1 MPAPDRL
8 TVGIVGAG
16 RVGAVLGAALGRA
29 GHQVVAASGQ
39 SEESRTRVDAL
50 LPDVPLVA
58 PDEVVERAQLV
69 LVTVPDDDIEPFV
82 AGVAALGRFQ
92 PGQIVAHAS
101 GRLGLE
107 ALAPAAAAGAITIAL
122 HPAMTFTGTSLD
134 LDRLEGATMA
144 VTASAVVLPIAQ
156 ALSIDIGAEPVVV
169 PDESRA
175 AYHAALVH
183 GANHVAATV
192 SGAASVLADLGIENP
207 GRLLRPL
214 VEATLEGA
222 LAEEPGSLATLTGP
236 VVRGD
241 VGTIA
246 SHLTALQRWPEVRDA
261 YAALA
266 AATARGAFA
275 SGRITERVRDA
286 VLAELSRA

>member
-16 RVGAVLGAALGRA
+16 RVGAVLGAALARA

-39 SEESRTRVDAL
+39 SEESRTRADAL
-50 LPDVPLVA
+50 LPGVPLVA
-58 PDEVVERAQLV
+58 PDEVVRDAQLV
-69 LVTVPDDDIEPFV
+69 LVTIPDDDIAPFV
-82 AGVAALGRFQ
+82 AGLAALGAFQ
-92 PGQIVAHAS
+92 PGQIVAHVS

-156 ALSIDIGAEPVVV
+156 ALAIDIGAEPVVV
-169 PDESRA
+169 PDASRA

-192 SGAASVLADLGIENP
+192 SGAASVLADLGIDNP

-246 SHLTALQRWPEVRDA
+246 SHLTALEQWPEVRDA

-275 SGRITERVRDA
+275 SGRITARVRDA
-286 VLAELSRA
+286 VLDTLAG